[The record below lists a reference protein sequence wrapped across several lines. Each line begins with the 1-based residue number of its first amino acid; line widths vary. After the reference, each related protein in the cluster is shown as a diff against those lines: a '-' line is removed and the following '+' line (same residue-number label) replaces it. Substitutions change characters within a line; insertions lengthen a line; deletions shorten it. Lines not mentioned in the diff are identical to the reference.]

1 MREIRLTI
9 NGQVFRLKEERDYE
23 VQDSLSYV
31 LREKLGF
38 TGVRVS
44 CNQGSC
50 GACTI
55 LLDGKSVLS
64 CLMLAVDADG
74 HEIVTIEG
82 LTEDDPV
89 VRAFAEESDP
99 GYGTAMQC
107 GYCTP
112 GFVLET
118 KSLLAENPNPTEG
131 EIREALSGHICRCG
145 CYQGICHAVGKVSG
159 MAAAGNPA
167 KTGAAK

>member
-9 NGQVFRLKEERDYE
+9 NGQVFRLKEGRDYE
-23 VQDSLSYV
+23 TRDSLSYV

-44 CNQGSC
+44 CNQGAC

-64 CLMLAVDADG
+64 CLMLAADADG
-74 HEIVTIEG
+74 HEILTIEG

-107 GYCTP
+107 GFCTP

-118 KSLLAENPNPTEG
+118 KSLLTENPNPTED

-145 CYQGICHAVGKVSG
+145 CYQGICHAAGKAV
-159 MAAAGNPA
+159 P
-167 KTGAAK
+167 K